1 MSGVR
6 HIRILRSGRRLN
18 NLIIIILAFTLF
30 LSACS
35 YNGQLKSELS
45 EFFFGDG
52 RGDWSFELCSGYSI
66 IKTNTKRVTLGY
78 KEDPDDLGWS
88 HVISNNYFITSYQM
102 YEPYIILEGIQHKD
116 TFISEDEL
124 SNAIL
129 SYYFVDTNDGE
140 SVGPFESYDDLE
152 EYCCSVGLGL
162 GEWIKID
169 SNSSRPPSE

>member
-1 MSGVR
+1 MNGVR
-6 HIRILRSGRRLN
+6 HIRILRIGRKLN
-18 NLIIIILAFTLF
+18 SLIIIILAFTLF
-30 LSACS
+30 LNACS
-35 YNGQLKSELS
+35 YNRQLQSELS

-66 IKTNTKRVTLGY
+66 IKTNSKGVTLGY
-78 KEDPDDLGWS
+78 KEKPDDSGWS

-116 TFISEDEL
+116 IFISEDEL

-129 SYYFVDTNDGE
+129 SYYFVDTTSGE
-140 SVGPFESYDDLE
+140 VKGPFESYDDLA
-152 EYCCSVGLGL
+152 EYCCSVELEL